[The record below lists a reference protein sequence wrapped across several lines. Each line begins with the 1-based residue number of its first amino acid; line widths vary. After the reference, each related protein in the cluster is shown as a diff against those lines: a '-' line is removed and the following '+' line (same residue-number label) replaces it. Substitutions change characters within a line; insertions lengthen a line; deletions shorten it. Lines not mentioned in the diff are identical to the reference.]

1 MAIVTEMNAVAHG
14 QLVCFVLKK
23 KVSISTNQ
31 KSCNPGET
39 LRFTVNSTRNS
50 VVYLLTI
57 DEGIHRS
64 QHGFDI
70 NIDDVSLRL
79 FL

>member
-1 MAIVTEMNAVAHG
+1 MAIVTEMSDVAYG
-14 QLVCFVLKK
+14 QLVCFVFK
-23 KVSISTNQ
+23 KVSISTHQ
-31 KSCNPGET
+31 RSCNPGET

-57 DEGIHRS
+57 DEGIHTS